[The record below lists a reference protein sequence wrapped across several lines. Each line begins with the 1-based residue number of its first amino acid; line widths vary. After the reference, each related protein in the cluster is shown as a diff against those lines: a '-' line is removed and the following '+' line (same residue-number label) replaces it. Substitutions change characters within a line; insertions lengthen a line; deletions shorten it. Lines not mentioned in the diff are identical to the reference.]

1 MGFSYRDYE
10 ESDEVRRAREEL
22 QQNSEYHASDQVNNA
37 YDTWQTHLG
46 NQVGPWTGGT
56 YGQALQ
62 DQLNAIANRKEF
74 TYDLN
79 ADALYQQYKDQ
90 YITGGK
96 YAMMDTMG
104 QAAAL
109 TGGYGNSYASTA
121 GNQAYQAYLQKLNDV
136 VPDLYKLALDKYNQ
150 EGQDMKDL
158 YGMYANEYGREYGE
172 YRDQVGDWQD
182 QADRLQNAY
191 YNERDFDYSAFADNR
206 DYLNNYYNNERNFDY
221 GQYSD
226 AYARAFAN
234 YQQQVAE
241 QQYWASYNQRASSG
255 SGSSGR
261 DYNYNTWSQ
270 IESQAAKYANDPD
283 QLYAFLS
290 AMVADGHISQ
300 EDMDH
305 LYLQYA
311 NGSPHVAHGAVYGA
325 VYGAVAG
332 GRGGLPNR

>member
-1 MGFSYRDYE
+1 
-10 ESDEVRRAREEL
+10 
-22 QQNSEYHASDQVNNA
+22 
-37 YDTWQTHLG
+37 
-46 NQVGPWTGGT
+46 
-56 YGQALQ
+56 
-62 DQLNAIANRKEF
+62 
-74 TYDLN
+74 
-79 ADALYQQYKDQ
+79 
-90 YITGGK
+90 
-96 YAMMDTMG
+96 MMDTMG

-206 DYLNNYYNNERNFDY
+206 DYQNNYYNNERNFDY

-241 QQYWASYNQRASSG
+241 QQYWASYNQRAAQYEQQNGAIHPTNTPKVASYATQYIKPPNMWRDNGGNMNGHHYNSYEDYVMSVIEG
-255 SGSSGR
+255 SDLDDNELAYLIPWLEDR
-261 DYNYNTWSQ
+261 YH
-270 IESQAAKYANDPD
+270 I
-283 QLYAFLS
+283 QL
-290 AMVADGHISQ
+290 
-300 EDMDH
+300 
-305 LYLQYA
+305 
-311 NGSPHVAHGAVYGA
+311 
-325 VYGAVAG
+325 
-332 GRGGLPNR
+332 

>member
-1 MGFSYRDYE
+1 MPFSYKDYQ
-10 ESDEVRRAREEL
+10 ESEAVRKAREKLNE
-22 QQNSEYHASDQVNNA
+22 NSEYKESERVSGA
-37 YDTWQTHLG
+37 YDDWRKHLE
-46 NQVGPWTGGT
+46 NEVSPWTGGS
-56 YGQALQ
+56 YGQAIQ
-62 DQLNAIANRKEF
+62 DQLDKIANRKEF

-136 VPDLYKLALDKYNQ
+136 VPDLYRLALDKYNQ

-158 YGMYANEYGREYGE
+158 YGMYSNEYGREYGE
-172 YRDQVGDWQD
+172 YRDQVGDWQA
-182 QADRLQNAY
+182 QADRLQDAY
-191 YNERDFDYSAFADNR
+191 YNESNMDYSRFADNR

-226 AYARAFAN
+226 AYQRAFAN

-241 QQYWASYNQRASSG
+241 QQYWASYNQRQAQYDKENSTGSIHPTNTTKVAMYATQYIKNPSLWRQNGGKINGKSYSSYEDYVNSVLEAS
-255 SGSSGR
+255 
-261 DYNYNTWSQ
+261 DLDDNELAYLIPWL
-270 IESQAAKYANDPD
+270 EEKY
-283 QLYAFLS
+283 
-290 AMVADGHISQ
+290 HI
-300 EDMDH
+300 D
-305 LYLQYA
+305 L
-311 NGSPHVAHGAVYGA
+311 
-325 VYGAVAG
+325 
-332 GRGGLPNR
+332 